1 MVEDIV
7 LWLVY
12 QLIQYLNSLKFTES
26 DIKYLE
32 SKNIFSEE
40 FLNYISG
47 RNTNLNSLPVPNSR
61 IEEYLEFLC
70 YNRGA
75 GGGGNNTNALTSVR
89 VSSDE
94 TRYEFI
100 DSSGLVRGT
109 INFMTDQEVQNIKN
123 LFN

>member
-1 MVEDIV
+1 MAKD
-7 LWLVY
+7 LT
-12 QLIQYLNSLKFTES
+12 SLPSFVGS
-26 DIKYLE
+26 R
-32 SKNIFSEE
+32 SEE

-47 RNTNLNSLPVPNSR
+47 RSTNLNALPVPNSR

-94 TRYEFI
+94 TSYEFI

>member
-1 MVEDIV
+1 MAKDLTSLPSYVGSRSERFLDYMV
-7 LWLVY
+7 
-12 QLIQYLNSLKFTES
+12 
-26 DIKYLE
+26 
-32 SKNIFSEE
+32 
-40 FLNYISG
+40 G

-100 DSSGLVRGT
+100 DGSGVVRGT

>member
-1 MVEDIV
+1 MAKDLANLPDFVG
-7 LWLVY
+7 
-12 QLIQYLNSLKFTES
+12 SR
-26 DIKYLE
+26 
-32 SKNIFSEE
+32 SEE

-75 GGGGNNTNALTSVR
+75 GGGGNNTNALTSVKI
-89 VSSDE
+89 SSDE

-100 DSSGLVRGT
+100 DSSGVVRGT

>member
-1 MVEDIV
+1 MAKDLACLPSFVG
-7 LWLVY
+7 
-12 QLIQYLNSLKFTES
+12 SR
-26 DIKYLE
+26 
-32 SKNIFSEE
+32 SEE

-94 TRYEFI
+94 NRYEFI

>member
-1 MVEDIV
+1 MAKD
-7 LWLVY
+7 LA
-12 QLIQYLNSLKFTES
+12 SLPNFVGS
-26 DIKYLE
+26 R
-32 SKNIFSEE
+32 SEE

-70 YNRGA
+70 YNRGS
-75 GGGGNNTNALTSVR
+75 GGGGNNTNALTSVKI
-89 VSSDE
+89 SSDE

-100 DSSGLVRGT
+100 DSSGVVRGT

>member
-1 MVEDIV
+1 MAKDLANLPDFEGSRT
-7 LWLVY
+7 L
-12 QLIQYLNSLKFTES
+12 
-26 DIKYLE
+26 
-32 SKNIFSEE
+32 E

-47 RNTNLNSLPVPNSR
+47 RNTNLNTLPVPNSR

-70 YNRGA
+70 YNGGV

>member
-1 MVEDIV
+1 MAKD
-7 LWLVY
+7 LA
-12 QLIQYLNSLKFTES
+12 SLPNYVGS
-26 DIKYLE
+26 R
-32 SKNIFSEE
+32 SER
-40 FLNYISG
+40 FLDFIAG
-47 RNTNLNSLPVPNSR
+47 RATDLNSLPVAGSR

-70 YNRGA
+70 YNRGV

-100 DSSGLVRGT
+100 DGSGVVRGT

-123 LFN
+123 LFT